1 MGKELIARFTPFLM
15 LTNVAIVL
23 SCAPSAA
30 GQTVKATVVS
40 TTLEATTFPQWSQ
53 DLGYH
58 RNQLYPLILDAL
70 GLPFVEVDIS
80 DVKLSL
86 MLDSGTARGFVITN
100 HAPSVPHRVE
110 ERTEELNA
118 DGSHRGESFRIRVE
132 RISVLG
138 KVFRNVAGSL
148 SDWRMFSIAGWREVY
163 RAHKQGHLAT
173 GGRPVTKPPTGPIW
187 ARRAGVVGWTSTTKL
202 TGAR

>member
-148 SDWRMFSIAGWREVY
+148 SDWRMFSSEPFNGTVGLDFFLDR
-163 RAHKQGHLAT
+163 RLA
-173 GGRPVTKPPTGPIW
+173 RSLSS
-187 ARRAGVVGWTSTTKL
+187 A
-202 TGAR
+202 